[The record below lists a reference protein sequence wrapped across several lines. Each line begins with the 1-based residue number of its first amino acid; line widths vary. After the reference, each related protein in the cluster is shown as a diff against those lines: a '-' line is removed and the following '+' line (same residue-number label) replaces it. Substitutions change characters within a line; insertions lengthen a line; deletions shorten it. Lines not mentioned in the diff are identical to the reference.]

1 MLRVQLFGRVAVV
14 RGDGTPVAL
23 ETRKVALLAA
33 VLGLRPGRPYPR
45 EALAAAVWPD
55 SEPEAGR
62 ASLRVALSTLRKA
75 LGDDAAALLA
85 NRLECSFD
93 ADAVTSDTGDFF
105 AAIRGS
111 RIGDTPGTEL
121 LERAIGLYSAKP
133 LDGLDGAWVDWAR
146 GLLRKRLEEARTTL
160 VEALVAAGEF
170 ARAAEAGLAA
180 LERQPGSE
188 AVARHTLVALQHLGR
203 GIEAV
208 EVFERLKRSL
218 WDSHRVAPAADLA
231 ALLPHTAEPPKAS
244 ASLDLPLAL
253 GRMIGREAELA
264 SLTAVLDPKGG
275 ERLVTVMGTGGIGKT
290 RLLIEAARELRERFK
305 GRLAWADLSFL
316 RDPAQIVPSA
326 LAAVGLRSGAD
337 DLPQLHSRLG
347 SGPYLLLLDNLEQFG
362 AGARAPLEQLLGAHP
377 ELMVLASSRQ
387 RIETP
392 GERVFPLTP
401 LATTG
406 EDDRTIPAVELF
418 IELADRNRAGIDW
431 DEVNLVLVRETVQT
445 LEGLPLS
452 IRLAANKADVLSPAE
467 IRSQVADRFS
477 LLRDGDDGLPERQRS
492 LWASIEW
499 TYELL
504 PSAKS
509 FFAQVAHFPAPFTL
523 EACSRATGEADS
535 LDLAQLLVRRSLL
548 SAEQEGGQTRY
559 RMLESVRE
567 FGQRA
572 LDPVL
577 LPGLRERYIAHYE
590 RWCDTVSDEFPG
602 VGADAAMRVLP
613 AEEANIRLAFEWAL
627 EDAPNSALSIAYSI
641 ATYFDACGRYWDAIR
656 WLDQAEAAAG
666 DGADPEMLAGSASDR
681 AQCYVRLRRPDQ
693 AVQALE
699 ERIGLLDRVS
709 NRTKFHFLTSLGS
722 SSLMDGRLEQ
732 AWEHFFQARSSLTED
747 TAAGLYATALG
758 NEALAHL
765 MLGNLDEAESLAR
778 ESLALAEAQSRRP
791 GMGSCLYTLAHV
803 AMCRGDL
810 EKAAELCRES
820 IGVLEEGGLNAA
832 LSGRFTFLSESL
844 SGMGRLSESLGS
856 LQRSVDRL
864 LHANMERD
872 LADCARAAG
881 VWCLA
886 AGDEVRA
893 ATFLSFYEPYLGG
906 GFPGRSRSDPRP
918 TVPEMLRDLE
928 ASLDAEVFGRASA
941 TGRAWSVADLP
952 RHIGELTVPE
962 PGGLRA

>member
-1 MLRVQLFGRVAVV
+1 MV
-14 RGDGTPVAL
+14 RSDGTPVPL

-33 VLGLRPGRPYPR
+33 VLGLRPGRSYPR

-55 SEPEAGR
+55 SEPEASR

-75 LGDDAAALLA
+75 LGDDAAVLRAS
-85 NRLECSFD
+85 RLECLFD
-93 ADAVTSDTGDFF
+93 AEAVSSDTGDFF
-105 AAIRGS
+105 AAVRGS
-111 RIGDTPGTEL
+111 RIGEEPSIEL
-121 LERAIGLYSAKP
+121 LERAIELYSAKP
-133 LDGLDGAWVDWAR
+133 LDGLDGPWVDWAR

-160 VEALVAAGEF
+160 IEALVATGNF

-188 AVARHTLVALQHLGR
+188 AVARHTLVALRHLGR
-203 GIEAV
+203 GVEAV
-208 EVFERLKRSL
+208 EVFEGLKRSL
-218 WDSHRVAPAADLA
+218 WDRHRVAPAADLA
-231 ALLPHTAEPPKAS
+231 ALLPHTTEPPAAP

-253 GRMIGREAELA
+253 GRMIGRETELA
-264 SLTAVLDPKGG
+264 ALTALLDPEGG

-290 RLLIEAARELRERFK
+290 RLLIEAARGLRERFK
-305 GRLAWADLSFL
+305 GRLAWSDLSAL
-316 RDPAQIVPSA
+316 HDPEQIVPSA
-326 LAAVGLRSGAD
+326 RAAMGLRYGAD
-337 DLPQLHSRLG
+337 DLAQLRSRLG
-347 SGPYLLLLDNLEQFG
+347 AGPYLLILDNLEQFG

-377 ELMVLASSRQ
+377 ELIILASSRQ

-401 LATTG
+401 LATVG
-406 EDDRTIPAVELF
+406 EDDRAIPAVELF
-418 IELADRNRAGIDW
+418 IELADRNRAGIRW
-431 DEVNLVLVRETVQT
+431 DEENLALVRETVHE

-504 PSAKS
+504 PSAKT

-523 EACSRATGEADS
+523 EACSRVTGEADA

-548 SAEQEGGQTRY
+548 SADQEGGQTRY

-572 LDPVL
+572 LDPSL

-590 RWCDTVSDEFPG
+590 RWCDAVTDEFPG
-602 VGADAAMRVLP
+602 AGADAAMRILP
-613 AEEANIRLAFEWAL
+613 AEEPNIRIAFEWAL
-627 EDAPNSALSIAYSI
+627 EDAPNSALSISYSI
-641 ATYFDACGRYWDAIR
+641 ATYFDACGRYWEAIR
-656 WLDQAEAAAG
+656 WLDQAEAAAA
-666 DGADPEMLAGSASDR
+666 DDADPEMLAGTASDR

-699 ERIGLLDRVS
+699 QRIGLIDRVS
-709 NRTKFHFLTSLGS
+709 LRTKFNFLTSLGS

-732 AWEHFFQARSSLTED
+732 ALEHFSQARSFLGED
-747 TAAGLYATALG
+747 TAAGLNATALS

-765 MLGNLDEAESLAR
+765 MLGNLNQAETLAS
-778 ESLALAEAQSRRP
+778 ESLALAEARTHRP
-791 GMGSCLYTLAHV
+791 GMGSSLYTLAHI
-803 AMCRGDL
+803 AMCRSEL
-810 EKAAELCRES
+810 EKAVELCRES
-820 IGVLEEGGLNAA
+820 IGVLEAGGLNAA
-832 LSGRFTFLSESL
+832 LSGRFTFLSEIL
-844 SGMGRLSESLGS
+844 SEMGLLGESLGF

-886 AGDEVRA
+886 AGDETRA

-906 GFPGRSRSDPRP
+906 GFLGRSRSDPRP

-928 ASLDAEVFGRASA
+928 ASLGTGAFDKASA
-941 TGRAWSVADLP
+941 TGRDWRVEDLP